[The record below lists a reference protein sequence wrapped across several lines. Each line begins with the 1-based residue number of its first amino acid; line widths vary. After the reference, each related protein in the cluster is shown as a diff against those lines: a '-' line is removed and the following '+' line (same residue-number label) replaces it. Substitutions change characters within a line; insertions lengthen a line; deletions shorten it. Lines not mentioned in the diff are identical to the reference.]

1 MIHTHCTG
9 PGQGPG
15 TMGFYIMLCTV
26 HTTQGLGQGTIV
38 LYRACP
44 GPGPVPEQCIYGPR
58 ILKLS
63 LFTAYTIG
71 RKICQMAMNKGVT
84 SNTDRSQL
92 LYI

>member
-15 TMGFYIMLCTV
+15 TMGFYNMLCTV
-26 HTTQGLGQGTIV
+26 HTTQGQGTIV
-38 LYRACP
+38 LCRACP

-84 SNTDRSQL
+84 SNTVCSQL

>member
-1 MIHTHCTG
+1 
-9 PGQGPG
+9 
-15 TMGFYIMLCTV
+15 MGFCIMLFTV
-26 HTTQGLGQGTIV
+26 HTTQGLTQGTIV
-38 LYRACP
+38 LYRAC
-44 GPGPVPEQCIYGPR
+44 PGPVPEQCIYGPR

-71 RKICQMAMNKGVT
+71 RKICQMTMNKGVT